1 MRSVF
6 AIAALAATAA
16 AIKLAEDF
24 PTEGEVMDFAKEN
37 GITEEDVAAA
47 IAEYCPECETEDDV
61 VEFLKKNEKKI
72 KAELELAQQSEGE
85 ESEGD
90 EPKEKKPKGED
101 TEGEES
107 EEKKPK
113 GDKPESGS
121 DVESD
126 AELELAQEEESTED
140 APKEKKPKGD
150 KPEGDKPECSGA
162 ESGSDSDISSGESDV
177 ESEEDLDV
185 EELAQEDDVDMADV
199 EKDVKD
205 FIDGLWEHAD
215 TNGDGTLDADEG
227 EAALRWA
234 AGKGYITEEEGMA
247 IFDHVAEFAGEDG
260 VVSKD
265 EMFEA
270 GKAAAEEHPEYAEE
284 LYRDAKDAI
293 EGADLESETKD
304 FIDEFWTMADTN
316 GDDTIDADEG
326 MAALTLMAESGAID
340 ADEVDAIFAHVA
352 EFAGEDGV
360 VSKEEMFDAA
370 VAAADEAEEFEAE
383 E

>member
-6 AIAALAATAA
+6 AIAAIAASAA

-24 PTEGEVMDFAKEN
+24 PTEGEVMDFAAEH

-47 IAEYCPECETEDDV
+47 IAEYCPECEDEDDV

-140 APKEKKPKGD
+140 APKEKKPKGDKPEGD

-270 GKAAAEEHPEYAEE
+270 GKAAAEEHPEEAEK
-284 LYRDAKDAI
+284 LYNDAKDAI
-293 EGADLESETKD
+293 E
-304 FIDEFWTMADTN
+304 
-316 GDDTIDADEG
+316 
-326 MAALTLMAESGAID
+326 
-340 ADEVDAIFAHVA
+340 
-352 EFAGEDGV
+352 
-360 VSKEEMFDAA
+360 
-370 VAAADEAEEFEAE
+370 AADVE
-383 E
+383 